1 MAKAYTPSEPT
12 SILNEPV
19 AVYGQANYYALAQ
32 QNISKSYVKHV
43 LAISKLS
50 ISELINI
57 IPISI
62 DTYKR
67 KSEFNPNVT
76 EKVLEIEQ
84 VYQTGLKAFGEGFH
98 QWMNTENVSLGVIKP
113 KSLLSNSFGIR
124 RLLNEI
130 GRMEHGVLA

>member
-1 MAKAYTPSEPT
+1 MSKTYTPSKSS

-19 AVYGQANYYALAQ
+19 AVYGQANYYTLAQ
-32 QNISKSYVKHV
+32 QGISKDYIKHV
-43 LAISKLS
+43 LNVSKLS
-50 ISELINI
+50 INELIGI

-67 KSEFNPNVT
+67 KNQFNSNVT

-84 VYQTGLKAFGEGFH
+84 VYNTGLKAFGEGFH
-98 QWMNTENVSLGVIKP
+98 HWMNTKNVAIGGIIP

-124 RLLNEI
+124 RLIDEI